1 MANWME
7 NTTQMRFSY
16 RLLPIKWLTWVH
28 SYFFTIKIFWS
39 KYLAWKFMLNLPIY
53 LCSLGAM
60 LFVLNSCMG
69 FSDLSSV
76 QRGRDWLSVYF
87 AIRWY
92 VWTNLCSVSLCIFT
106 ISFICIQCK
115 VFPTNEKKK
124 KDLHSV
130 MSRYFDMIP
139 LSCTSKNPPPSDP
152 RFGWRSV
159 ITMASVFN
167 LSH

>member
-1 MANWME
+1 ME

-53 LCSLGAM
+53 LCSLGAL

-87 AIRWY
+87 VIRWY
-92 VWTNLCSVSLCIFT
+92 VWTNLCSVSLHVYLYYLFHLYPMQSISDKWKKRKRSTLGNVKIFWHDTFIVHFKKSSPFWSKIWMEVCHHHGFCI
-106 ISFICIQCK
+106 
-115 VFPTNEKKK
+115 
-124 KDLHSV
+124 
-130 MSRYFDMIP
+130 
-139 LSCTSKNPPPSDP
+139 
-152 RFGWRSV
+152 
-159 ITMASVFN
+159 
-167 LSH
+167 

>member
-53 LCSLGAM
+53 LCSLGAL

-87 AIRWY
+87 VIRWY

-115 VFPTNEKKK
+115 IFPTNEKREKRSTLGNVKIFWHDTFIVHFKK
-124 KDLHSV
+124 S
-130 MSRYFDMIP
+130 SPFW
-139 LSCTSKNPPPSDP
+139 SKIWMEVCHHHG
-152 RFGWRSV
+152 FC
-159 ITMASVFN
+159 I
-167 LSH
+167 

>member
-69 FSDLSSV
+69 FSDLSFSSKRERLAFCLLRYTLICLNKLV
-76 QRGRDWLSVYF
+76 HCLIVYLYYLF
-87 AIRWY
+87 HLY
-92 VWTNLCSVSLCIFT
+92 PMQS
-106 ISFICIQCK
+106 ISDK
-115 VFPTNEKKK
+115 WKKRK
-124 KDLHSV
+124 KIYT
-130 MSRYFDMIP
+130 R
-139 LSCTSKNPPPSDP
+139 
-152 RFGWRSV
+152 
-159 ITMASVFN
+159 
-167 LSH
+167 

>member
-1 MANWME
+1 ME

-53 LCSLGAM
+53 LCSLGAL

-87 AIRWY
+87 VIRLNKLVHCLIVY
-92 VWTNLCSVSLCIFT
+92 LYYLFHLYPIQS
-106 ISFICIQCK
+106 ISDK
-115 VFPTNEKKK
+115 WKKK
-124 KDLHSV
+124 EKRSTLGNVKIFWHDTFIVHFKKS
-130 MSRYFDMIP
+130 SPFW
-139 LSCTSKNPPPSDP
+139 SKIWMEVCHHHG
-152 RFGWRSV
+152 FC
-159 ITMASVFN
+159 I
-167 LSH
+167 

>member
-53 LCSLGAM
+53 LCSLGAL

-87 AIRWY
+87 VIRWY

-106 ISFICIQCK
+106 ISFICIQYK
-115 VFPTNEKKK
+115 VFLTNKIFWHDTFIVHFKK
-124 KDLHSV
+124 S
-130 MSRYFDMIP
+130 SPFW
-139 LSCTSKNPPPSDP
+139 SKIWMEVCHHHG
-152 RFGWRSV
+152 FC
-159 ITMASVFN
+159 I
-167 LSH
+167 

>member
-1 MANWME
+1 MFEQTCAV
-7 NTTQMRFSY
+7 S
-16 RLLPIKWLTWVH
+16 H
-28 SYFFTIKIFWS
+28 
-39 KYLAWKFMLNLPIY
+39 
-53 LCSLGAM
+53 C
-60 LFVLNSCMG
+60 
-69 FSDLSSV
+69 
-76 QRGRDWLSVYF
+76 
-87 AIRWY
+87 
-92 VWTNLCSVSLCIFT
+92 VSLLSL
-106 ISFICIQCK
+106 SFVSNAKYFRQM
-115 VFPTNEKKK
+115 KKEK